1 MPGVPGGRE
10 PGNYQWYEI
19 QDNIAY
25 WQEFERKKIISTKVS
40 INPTFAI
47 DDEGHYLG
55 NTSYLVAAGPEPNN
69 MLGLLNS
76 KVARCYATSV
86 FVEKQNGWYEVQPA
100 GLEAFPIPTATNTLM
115 ISDLVADILATK
127 AENPSAD
134 VRALEAEIDQRVYA
148 LYGLTAEEI
157 RIVEEETR

>member
-1 MPGVPGGRE
+1 MPGVPGGRK

-55 NTSYLVAAGPEPNN
+55 NTSYLVAAGPEPNY

-148 LYGLTAEEI
+148 LYGLSAEEI
-157 RIVEEETR
+157 RIVEGEGG